1 MKLVCALIGIILFQG
16 VAAAQIADI
25 YWTTSPV
32 PYGRVLKHTSL
43 RLDTLQLFL
52 PVEDETNYIGLDS
65 WGDNPAGLIDN
76 IGHTVKFTW
85 GHSSYGSDADFS
97 RELSGLY
104 FSHSSESAAL
114 EVEGLRDA
122 YIRSAPE
129 QLGENIGGSAAF
141 GGKTNN
147 LLFGALWTGTR
158 DESNSWGYNFRTTS
172 DRILLGGGTTF
183 KFSNNAL
190 TLGVDGGVNK
200 SRDSYDFA
208 YDLNWKGPE
217 YGFQAIMKFNGGA
230 LGLKA
235 HGGEMDS
242 ESVYSYARYKYNDS
256 YQTGAVRLFKRF
268 ESIPVNFGAEWEST
282 KRTYEANFDYVALP
296 SEGYKSEYF
305 YDIKAAGLAWRLE
318 PGLLGFE
325 VREET
330 NNRAYSGTSTNSGLY
345 RTYAAGFEYPVL
357 SHVGIIL
364 SYLRGTSKWT
374 YTDSSNPLNC
384 SSGSSSLYSL
394 GGGLTLK
401 PSDFIALVASYK
413 YIDVKGTMG
422 SSLKVQ
428 TSFYF

>member
-1 MKLVCALIGIILFQG
+1 MKWVCALLGIILFQG
-16 VAAAQIADI
+16 AAAAQIADI
-25 YWTTSPV
+25 YWTTSPL
-32 PYGRVLKHTSL
+32 PYSRVLKHTSL
-43 RLDTLQLFL
+43 RLDALQLSL
-52 PVEDETNYIGLDS
+52 PVEDETNYVGLDS

-76 IGHTVKFTW
+76 IGHTLKFTW
-85 GHSSYGSDADFS
+85 GHSSYGSDADLS

-122 YIRSAPE
+122 YVWPAPE
-129 QLGENIGGSAAF
+129 QSENIGGSAAF
-141 GGKTNN
+141 GVKTNN

-158 DESNSWGYNFRTTS
+158 YESNDWGGNSRTTS
-172 DRILLGGGTTF
+172 DRTLLGGGTTF
-183 KFSNNAL
+183 KFSNSAL

-208 YDLNWKGPE
+208 SDSNWEGPE
-217 YGFQAIMKFNGGA
+217 YGVQTILKFDGGA

-235 HGGEMDS
+235 HNGEMDS
-242 ESVYSYARYKYNDS
+242 ENVYSYARYKYNDS
-256 YQTGAVRLFKRF
+256 YRTGAVRLFKRF
-268 ESIPVNFGAEWEST
+268 ESMPVNFGAEWEST
-282 KRTYEANFDYVALP
+282 KRTYKASFDYVALP
-296 SEGYKSEYF
+296 SDGYKREYF

-325 VREET
+325 VREES
-330 NNRAYSGTSTNSGLY
+330 NDFAYSGTSTDSGLY

-374 YTDSSNPLNC
+374 YTDSSNPLNY
-384 SSGSSSLYSL
+384 SSESSSLYSL
-394 GGGLTLK
+394 GGGLTVK
-401 PSDFIALVASYK
+401 PSEFIALVASYK
-413 YIDVKGTMG
+413 YIDVEGTIV

-428 TSFYF
+428 TSFCF